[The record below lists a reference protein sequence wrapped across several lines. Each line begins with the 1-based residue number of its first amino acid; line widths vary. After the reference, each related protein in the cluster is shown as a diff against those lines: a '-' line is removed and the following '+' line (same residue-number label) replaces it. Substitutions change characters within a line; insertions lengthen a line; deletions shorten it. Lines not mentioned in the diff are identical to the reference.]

1 VKKSTIFLAVVALII
16 YGLVLVVSP
25 DISTIIAAVAG
36 IVVAIV
42 FFGILVARTKSPF
55 IQRISWLNT
64 VPLFIIFLAVPITF
78 AVLLFIQG
86 KLSII
91 LILVMVSLAFSFF
104 YGFLN
109 IPLAVYHKYEEK
121 KIYQRPLSR
130 YPPISVIVP
139 AHNEEKCIA
148 GTIETLLEAYYP
160 VLKEIIVVD
169 DGSTDGT
176 YDIAKLYISRGVK
189 VVQRPQGGKAAAL
202 NTGLQFAQGEV
213 IVCVDADSMVA
224 RTALY
229 EIVRR
234 FEYPDVVA
242 IAGNVKVL
250 NRKNLLA
257 ACQALEYVFDINI
270 SRRAMDIFGAVIV
283 VPGCLGA
290 FRSKALKLGGGWDV
304 QTIVEDFDT
313 TVKLFKSGAFDT
325 TNPLAPVDLT
335 RVLQHPDIDVVAK
348 GMKGGSKIV
357 QASSEAIVY
366 TEAPENLKGLWKQ
379 RLRWYRG
386 NFQTLLKHKDAFRN
400 PRFGTLYNLAF
411 PYMLISMLFIPISTI
426 VIIITAI
433 LAILAGEI
441 IPLLLIFAVFVVLQS
456 VVSVLAIELDNED
469 LRLAFYSI
477 FFVLG
482 YKHILDAVKL
492 KAAFDVLTKQ
502 KMGWDKLERIGLF
515 QKRSI

>member
-1 VKKSTIFLAVVALII
+1 
-16 YGLVLVVSP
+16 
-25 DISTIIAAVAG
+25 
-36 IVVAIV
+36 
-42 FFGILVARTKSPF
+42 
-55 IQRISWLNT
+55 
-64 VPLFIIFLAVPITF
+64 
-78 AVLLFIQG
+78 
-86 KLSII
+86 
-91 LILVMVSLAFSFF
+91 M
-104 YGFLN
+104 
-109 IPLAVYHKYEEK
+109 
-121 KIYQRPLSR
+121 
-130 YPPISVIVP
+130 
-139 AHNEEKCIA
+139 
-148 GTIETLLEAYYP
+148 
-160 VLKEIIVVD
+160 
-169 DGSTDGT
+169 
-176 YDIAKLYISRGVK
+176 
-189 VVQRPQGGKAAAL
+189 QRPQGGKAAAL